1 MIKLNE
7 PNMDPTSFSLLA
19 SLAIKVAVEAMEVEE
34 EAAQD
39 DLLSLRSKEPLRFS
53 DDELEILSLA

>member
-1 MIKLNE
+1 
-7 PNMDPTSFSLLA
+7 MDPTSFSLLA

-39 DLLSLRSKEPLRFS
+39 DLLSLRSKEPFRFS
-53 DDELEILSLA
+53 DDELEMLSLA